1 MIDNLKS
8 QEELEVK
15 KLKVTKADIVVKG
28 NVDKPYY
35 VIVYHEVGKDYD
47 NEGFGSYY
55 LENVFKWRNEELE
68 IVDEKEQ
75 PKTDWIPFEEK
86 EADEDEKEAYGCE
99 YMLCCKLPDEDEEI
113 LVTYA
118 NGNVGEDIF
127 LRDGYECYLDSG
139 NEFVTEAIAW
149 MPKPQPYKKEGATDE
164 CR

>member
-47 NEGFGSYY
+47 HEGFASYY

-75 PKTDWIPFEEK
+75 PKTDWIPCEER
-86 EADEDEKEAYGCE
+86 
-99 YMLCCKLPDEDEEI
+99 LPSESGTY
-113 LVTYA
+113 LVTDKVF
-118 NGNVGEDIF
+118 NGENIRYETDTAYFNGETWHSDFEGIYNGRTDIG
-127 LRDGYECYLDSG
+127 RR
-139 NEFVTEAIAW
+139 VIAW
-149 MPKPQPYKKEGATDE
+149 SNLPQPYKKEGAE
-164 CR
+164 NE

>member
-75 PKTDWIPFEEK
+75 PKTDCSECSIRKF
-86 EADEDEKEAYGCE
+86 YQQ
-99 YMLCCKLPDEDEEI
+99 
-113 LVTYA
+113 
-118 NGNVGEDIF
+118 
-127 LRDGYECYLDSG
+127 GYQD
-139 NEFVTEAIAW
+139 
-149 MPKPQPYKKEGATDE
+149 
-164 CR
+164 